1 MSLEIITIL
10 HCFVLFFR
18 QGYFDNP
25 NIDIFNS
32 IPQLFT
38 KVSELINELF
48 DQPEKVTERLI
59 ITVYTEKLAV
69 SQTSID
75 SKNLLHLFLAVCSRS
90 IGPIYA

>member
-1 MSLEIITIL
+1 MNIL
-10 HCFVLFFR
+10 LFF

-32 IPQLFT
+32 IPQLFI

-69 SQTSID
+69 R
-75 SKNLLHLFLAVCSRS
+75 FLC
-90 IGPIYA
+90 

>member
-1 MSLEIITIL
+1 MIL
-10 HCFVLFFR
+10 DLF

-25 NIDIFNS
+25 NIDIFIS

-59 ITVYTEKLAV
+59 VTVYTEKLTVNDLIKAGAKRIRISSSHTFV
-69 SQTSID
+69 F
-75 SKNLLHLFLAVCSRS
+75 N
-90 IGPIYA
+90 

>member
-1 MSLEIITIL
+1 MDRRLSTRRLNCI
-10 HCFVLFFR
+10 F

-69 SQTSID
+69 RISINQIEQHTND
-75 SKNLLHLFLAVCSRS
+75 FFLLALCSLS
-90 IGPIYA
+90 IRTLYA

>member
-1 MSLEIITIL
+1 MNVR
-10 HCFVLFFR
+10 C

-48 DQPEKVTERLI
+48 DQPERVTERLI

-69 SQTSID
+69 SRWSI
-75 SKNLLHLFLAVCSRS
+75 SVKLHW
-90 IGPIYA
+90 

>member
-1 MSLEIITIL
+1 MSIEILNIL
-10 HCFVLFFR
+10 IFFG

-69 SQTSID
+69 SQNRMRNIDESIVII
-75 SKNLLHLFLAVCSRS
+75 LAVCS
-90 IGPIYA
+90 

>member
-1 MSLEIITIL
+1 MRFYERTRTNKYPSV
-10 HCFVLFFR
+10 F

-69 SQTSID
+69 RFIFYIETKFNYFCFVFHFSA
-75 SKNLLHLFLAVCSRS
+75 LCS
-90 IGPIYA
+90 

>member
-1 MSLEIITIL
+1 MKIVYLLDI
-10 HCFVLFFR
+10 

-32 IPQLFT
+32 IPQLFV

-59 ITVYTEKLAV
+59 ITVYMEKLAV
-69 SQTSID
+69 RHHSPLKALSFHTIFVSA
-75 SKNLLHLFLAVCSRS
+75 LCS
-90 IGPIYA
+90 

>member
-1 MSLEIITIL
+1 MSIKKIKPLI
-10 HCFVLFFR
+10 FFFA

-48 DQPEKVTERLI
+48 DQPEKVIERLI

-69 SQTSID
+69 RF
-75 SKNLLHLFLAVCSRS
+75 LFYDIKSYFSFSALCSRS
-90 IGPIYA
+90 T

>member
-1 MSLEIITIL
+1 MSIKIL
-10 HCFVLFFR
+10 NILIFFG

-69 SQTSID
+69 SQNRMRNIDESI
-75 SKNLLHLFLAVCSRS
+75 LIILAVCS
-90 IGPIYA
+90 